1 FFISRHSSANSEQYV
16 DETTLNALKNYSW
29 PGNIRELENG
39 VIRALALGEDDSLL
53 YEDIVAQ
60 DDGKIAEVTVSEIKE
75 NGESTLLTI
84 EEYEKKAISR
94 ALDIAQGN
102 RKKAA
107 EIVGIGEATLYRKL
121 KEYNI

>member
-16 DETTLNALKNYSW
+16 DETTLNALKVYSW

-39 VIRALALGEDDSLL
+39 IIRALALGEDDSLL

-60 DDGKIAEVTVSEIKE
+60 DDDRIAEVTVSEIKE
-75 NGESTLLTI
+75 NDESTLLTI

-94 ALDIAQGN
+94 ALDVAQGN